1 MPPLWVW
8 AIFASRQHIFSHRQ
22 SSAWGRYILPMIK
35 RPLEFTVSV
44 IPVRLYCIKSLCLWN
59 LKTEILVQSSDW
71 WQPLRGRET
80 LHSSR
85 QQFEE
90 REQLWWPFFVPRY
103 GWCES
108 RSRCATSLIRANN
121 CAWENAHTLIDL
133 QKQSSHRASIALFPE
148 RERSRSRVVTPLP
161 TERKVHTGCCA
172 AARLTFCKCQTGKNV
187 SSKQKSFDR
196 AGHSPSWTLY
206 QRVNC
211 VHCSHF
217 VKCLIF
223 VKCLVFVK
231 CLTLVKCLI
240 LVQIF
245 DTCVDCW
252 HFVKCQNVG
261 NPSSSASSP
270 FCTTLQ
276 LKSSA
281 VGKYSS
287 DSIYLSLKLCLYIYL
302 WLDLPLH

>member
-59 LKTEILVQSSDW
+59 LKTEILSPESRLMTTFAAAAAGGGQ
-71 WQPLRGRET
+71 QLCLRKWSHT
-80 LHSSR
+80 
-85 QQFEE
+85 QFEE
-90 REQLWWPFFVPRY
+90 TEQLWWPFFVPRY

-161 TERKVHTGCCA
+161 TERKVHTSCCA
-172 AARLTFCKCQTGKNV
+172 AARLTFCKCQTGKKIFREFWPSWPQPILRHGALEPCTSEWLVFIVRILSNV
-187 SSKQKSFDR
+187 S
-196 AGHSPSWTLY
+196 
-206 QRVNC
+206 
-211 VHCSHF
+211 
-217 VKCLIF
+217 
-223 VKCLVFVK
+223 
-231 CLTLVKCLI
+231 
-240 LVQIF
+240 
-245 DTCVDCW
+245 
-252 HFVKCQNVG
+252 
-261 NPSSSASSP
+261 
-270 FCTTLQ
+270 
-276 LKSSA
+276 
-281 VGKYSS
+281 
-287 DSIYLSLKLCLYIYL
+287 YLSNVWYL
-302 WLDLPLH
+302 SNV